1 MDKFTIAASAASVTL
16 VGISAISAWSPAAET
31 RHSAQLSL
39 GVPVDESTS
48 VQSSQEACS
57 SQYSLD
63 DAGLYSADLPSK
75 FQRLDETSAF
85 TAYSPANFGTAPAS
99 TSSPAH
105 EFSWLETEQSIENVF
120 GLAANGP
127 RSASHDSEDFKSER
141 TLPIAFGETSAA
153 EPMQLIGAV
162 AEMPEDQLEYAS
174 VAIEQGEFVSVV
186 AEPVEVA
193 RDEETFVADD
203 LLSSDALAFFATMSM
218 EQIEAYS
225 RLAAM
230 IRHPELA
237 EGIVPLANA
246 NAGGLPPLIPDGVAG
261 EPELAEAVHEAS
273 PEWLA
278 FESVNGDVGLLLG
291 GDERTAVKVQ
301 RGTVVGALG
310 EVERI
315 VKGESELAVLFEGGE
330 VILGSVLNRPPTAPV
345 LRPAALET
353 APRR

>member
-1 MDKFTIAASAASVTL
+1 MDRFTIAAFAASATL
-16 VGISAISAWSPAAET
+16 IGISAVAAWSPAAET
-31 RHSAQLSL
+31 RPSAQLSL
-39 GVPVDESTS
+39 GVLEQEVTAVESLLD
-48 VQSSQEACS
+48 ACP
-57 SQYSLD
+57 SQYSSE
-63 DAGLYSADLPSK
+63 DAGLYSADLPGK
-75 FQRLDETSAF
+75 FESMAETSAF

-120 GLAANGP
+120 GLAANEA

-153 EPMQLIGAV
+153 EPMQLTGAV

-186 AEPVEVA
+186 AEPFETV
-193 RDEETFVADD
+193 RDEKALVTDE

-230 IRHPELA
+230 IRHAELA

-246 NAGGLPPLIPDGVAG
+246 NAGGLPPLIPDGVAE

-278 FESVNGDVGLLLG
+278 FESVNGDLGLLLG

-353 APRR
+353 ARRR

>member
-1 MDKFTIAASAASVTL
+1 MDKFTIAASAASITL
-16 VGISAISAWSPAAET
+16 IGISAIAAWLPAAET
-31 RHSAQLSL
+31 RPSAKLSL

-57 SQYSLD
+57 SQYYLD
-63 DAGLYSADLPSK
+63 DAVLYSEDLSSK
-75 FQRLDETSAF
+75 FESMDETSASA
-85 TAYSPANFGTAPAS
+85 AYAPANFGPA
-99 TSSPAH
+99 TSSTLSSSQ
-105 EFSWLETEQSIENVF
+105 EFSWLETEPSIENAS
-120 GLAANGP
+120 GLAANEA
-127 RSASHDSEDFKSER
+127 RFAAHNFDDFESER
-141 TLPIAFGETSAA
+141 NLPIASGETSAA
-153 EPMQLIGAV
+153 ESMQLIGAV

-186 AEPVEVA
+186 AEPVKTV
-193 RDEETFVADD
+193 RDEKALVADD

-230 IRHPELA
+230 IRHPELT

-246 NAGGLPPLIPDGVAG
+246 NAGGLPPLIPDGAAE

-353 APRR
+353 AQRR